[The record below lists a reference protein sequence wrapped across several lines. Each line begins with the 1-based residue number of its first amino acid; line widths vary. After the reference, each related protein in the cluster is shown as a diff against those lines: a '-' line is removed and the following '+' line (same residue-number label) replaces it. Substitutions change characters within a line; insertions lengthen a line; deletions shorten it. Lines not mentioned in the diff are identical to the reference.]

1 VSEDDEGEEMNDRPQ
16 DRAEDRRRRSGPLGE
31 EGDTE
36 ETTRRVPRAGDGP
49 GGEDATTP
57 QTLPEDTRGEAASE
71 RTSRRPPGE
80 EYPET
85 RVIRSP
91 GAGEGG
97 ESTLPRGYPEA
108 AEEREVRLREAYGG
122 VDWMASFIGCVF
134 AIVCS
139 GIFLAFVGLVLDP
152 LGFTLNLEGREIDTV
167 IVTGLVVVGFVLF
180 ASYFLGGYVAG
191 RLVRFDG
198 GRNGAATVLWGVL
211 LIVIITIF
219 GSFLPGAFFELLQDF
234 VEASVTPAFTGL
246 TEVGLAGLGIIV
258 GAILLELL
266 GGFLGGLLGNSYHT
280 RIDQTT

>member
-1 VSEDDEGEEMNDRPQ
+1 MNDRPQ

-36 ETTRRVPRAGDGP
+36 ETTRRIPHAGDGP
-49 GGEDATTP
+49 DGEDATTP
-57 QTLPEDTRGEAASE
+57 RTSPEATGGEAASE

-85 RVIRSP
+85 RVLRAP

-97 ESTLPRGYPEA
+97 ETTLPRGYPEA

-139 GIFLAFVGLVLDP
+139 GILLAFVGLVLDP

-198 GRNGAATVLWGVL
+198 GRNGAATVIWGVL

-246 TEVGLAGLGIIV
+246 TEIGLAGLGIIV
-258 GAILLELL
+258 AAILLELL
-266 GGFLGGLLGNSYHT
+266 GGFLGGRLGNSYHT